1 MQVLGKKLGE
11 GATAEVY
18 EFGEDYVIKV
28 VKPTISAS
36 IIDYEAWVT
45 RTVSEAGAV
54 TPTVGELVDVDGR
67 RGFVMERVEGRP
79 LLEVILTGEMTPEV
93 CGRILAELT
102 YALHGVSAGATS
114 LRSFHEYAGPMLNQ
128 LDELGFP
135 SPVLDEARRILEALD
150 AGDAICHGDL
160 NPNNVLM
167 TVDGP
172 RVIDWISA
180 MRGNP
185 LVDLARIAV
194 TLSVVL
200 IPEDLHPGLSTDAF
214 WDMRHRMLST
224 YLETYA
230 GLTGTSP
237 EILDADLV
245 PWMTVMATLALDEG
259 TPDQQAWL
267 LSYLQQQIA
276 DGE

>member
-18 EFGEDYVIKV
+18 EFGEGHVIKV
-28 VKPTISAS
+28 VKPTIPTS

-45 RTVSEAGAV
+45 RTVSDAGAF

-79 LLEVILTGEMTPEV
+79 LLEVILTGEMTPEA

-128 LDELGFP
+128 LDGRGFP
-135 SPVLDEARRILEALD
+135 SPVLAEARRILEALD
-150 AGDAICHGDL
+150 TGDAICHGDL

-167 TVDGP
+167 TVEGP

-185 LVDLARIAV
+185 MVDLARIAV

-200 IPEDLHPGLSTDAF
+200 IPVDLHPGLSTDAF
-214 WDMRHRMLST
+214 WDMRHGMLSA

-230 GLTGTSP
+230 ALTGSLP
-237 EILDADLV
+237 EILEADLV

-259 TPDQQAWL
+259 TPDQQAWIV
-267 LSYLQQQIA
+267 SYLQQRIA
-276 DGE
+276 NGE